1 MNQIILIYI
10 DIEPSRIYRETIFLE
25 LKFPQLLRHSQS
37 QNPRPKQS
45 HHGLLDTFGHSKGDD
60 VDWVDCTENDAS
72 AESLNSL
79 PQSFWACF
87 ANVYDLSVKKSSC
100 LRITSMVSKTC
111 CAASSA
117 WFSFNASSD
126 CWLLNLTV
134 THFVWGG
141 NDEEV
146 MRFKGNLVLHGVLVF
161 TWRNSLQRS
170 QNQSIARASG
180 RLPENSDI
188 LTQRSQSTR
197 RAARHFSQSVLLG
210 TNGSEPAEGEM

>member
-1 MNQIILIYI
+1 MKLGGPSWLKEDLCRKYQNLEPRRSNESKNI

-60 VDWVDCTENDAS
+60 WCWLSWLHGEWCIGDFAML

-87 ANVYDLSVKKSSC
+87 ANVYDLSATKSSC
-100 LRITSMVSKTC
+100 LRITSMVSKTF

-117 WFSFNASSD
+117 CFSFNASSD
-126 CWLLNLTV
+126 RWC
-134 THFVWGG
+134 
-141 NDEEV
+141 
-146 MRFKGNLVLHGVLVF
+146 
-161 TWRNSLQRS
+161 
-170 QNQSIARASG
+170 
-180 RLPENSDI
+180 
-188 LTQRSQSTR
+188 
-197 RAARHFSQSVLLG
+197 
-210 TNGSEPAEGEM
+210 